1 MSKKRSTNQKKR
13 SNRESDASIRSIDK
27 SDAACIYLYGS
38 RMLVIG
44 KSDKMKKA
52 IENLKMPALPRL
64 MSNRAEREAL
74 QMSRWKRFKAATSKR
89 SKHAYVTFKSA
100 FDLCVGTIK
109 GVVVKDDVKS
119 PPGVW
124 CRTSRIEQFELGSPL
139 A

>member
-1 MSKKRSTNQKKR
+1 MSKNRSTKQKKR

-27 SDAACIYLYGS
+27 SDAACIYLYGG
-38 RMLVIG
+38 RVLVIG
-44 KSDKMKKA
+44 KSERMKKA

-74 QMSRWKRFKAATSKR
+74 QMTRWARFKAATSKK